1 MGNLKKTAVL
11 IGALGLYSQSAYAGF
26 AVSVTG
32 GSADYELEVIENPGT
47 ENQFVD
53 AIDDTFFYRDLG
65 IDYSWGNHQVGLKYG
80 GLAESN
86 GAIDI
91 RDSSPQA
98 STVETGDAERDEWSL
113 FYTYRTPW
121 GIALTTGYYSSE
133 TDTTRTFTA
142 DIQDLL
148 GNGSNVTADLTQS
161 ADKKIEND
169 GWFLGAAYG
178 RPLSD
183 RVGVFARVGYQWSD
197 MKESIDAALD
207 FTVPVQ
213 NNGVVPVT
221 TEYTQSDSFSRSG
234 DFDGDALVYGVGAYW
249 AVSESYSLNLFYE
262 VKDFDY
268 SSGAY
273 DGETAPVRISEEQSM
288 VGLTLRYAR

>member
-1 MGNLKKTAVL
+1 MNNLNKTALL
-11 IGALGLYSQSAYAGF
+11 IGALGMYSQSAYAGF
-26 AVSVTG
+26 AVSVTT
-32 GSADYELEVIENPGT
+32 GSADYELEVTEFAGT

-65 IDYSWGNHQVGLKYG
+65 IDYSWGNHQVGAKIG
-80 GLAESN
+80 GLDKSK

-98 STVETGDAERDEWSL
+98 STVESGDAERDEWSL

-133 TDTTRTFTA
+133 TDTARTFTA
-142 DIQDLL
+142 DITDLV
-148 GNGSNVTADLTQS
+148 GDGSGVTADFSQS
-161 ADKKIEND
+161 ADKKVEND

-178 RPLSD
+178 RPITE
-183 RVGVFARVGYQWSD
+183 RVGVFARIGYQWSD
-197 MKESIDAALD
+197 MEESIDLEQT
-207 FTVPVQ
+207 FEIPVQ
-213 NNGVVPVT
+213 AGVL
-221 TEYTQSDSFSRSG
+221 EAQTQSNSGSRKG
-234 DFDGDALVYGVGAYW
+234 EFDGDAFVYGVGAYW

-268 SSGAY
+268 DNSSY
-273 DGETAPVRISEEQSM
+273 DGGTDAVEISEEQSM
-288 VGLTLRYAR
+288 FGLTLRYSR

>member
-1 MGNLKKTAVL
+1 MKSLKKTAVL
-11 IGALGLYSQSAYAGF
+11 IGALGMYSQSAYAGF
-26 AVSVTG
+26 AVSVTT
-32 GSADYELEVIENPGT
+32 GSADYELEVTEFAGT

-65 IDYSWGNHQVGLKYG
+65 IDYSWGNHQVGAKFG
-80 GLAESN
+80 GLDESK

-98 STVETGDAERDEWSL
+98 STVESGDAERDEWSL

-133 TDTTRTFTA
+133 TDTARTFTA
-142 DIQDLL
+142 DITDLV
-148 GNGSNVTADLTQS
+148 GDGSGVTADFSQS
-161 ADKKIEND
+161 ADKKVEND

-178 RPLSD
+178 RPITE

-197 MKESIDAALD
+197 MEESIDLVQT
-207 FTVPVQ
+207 FEIPVQ
-213 NNGVVPVT
+213 AGFP
-221 TEYTQSDSFSRSG
+221 EAQTQSNSGSRKG
-234 DFDGDALVYGVGAYW
+234 EFDGDAFVYGLGAYW

-268 SSGAY
+268 DNSSY
-273 DGETAPVRISEEQSM
+273 DGGTDQVEISEEQSM
-288 VGLTLRYAR
+288 FGLTLRYSR

>member
-1 MGNLKKTAVL
+1 MNSFKKAAVL

-32 GSADYELEVIENPGT
+32 GSADYELEVIENPGA
-47 ENQFVD
+47 EDEFID
-53 AIDDTFFYRDLG
+53 AIDDSFFYRDLG
-65 IDYSWGNHQVGLKYG
+65 IDYSWGNHQVGVKLG
-80 GLAESN
+80 GLAESK

-91 RDSSPQA
+91 TDSQPDMR
-98 STVETGDAERDEWSL
+98 TVESGDAERDEWSL

-133 TDTTRTFTA
+133 TDTKRTFGADITDLFADGTGITA
-142 DIQDLL
+142 DF
-148 GNGSNVTADLTQS
+148 SQS
-161 ADKKIEND
+161 ADKKVEND

-178 RPLSD
+178 RPLTE
-183 RVGVFARVGYQWSD
+183 RIGVFARVGYQWSE
-197 MKESIDAALD
+197 MEESIDGSYS

-213 NNGVVPVT
+213 DNVT
-221 TEYTQSDSFSRSG
+221 TEYVQAEDISRSG

-268 SSGAY
+268 DNGTY
-273 DGETAPVRISEEQSM
+273 DGETVPVKISEEQSM
-288 VGLTLRYAR
+288 FGLTLRYSR

>member
-1 MGNLKKTAVL
+1 MNNLNKTALL
-11 IGALGLYSQSAYAGF
+11 IGALGMYSQSAYAGF
-26 AVSVTG
+26 AVSVTT
-32 GSADYELEVIENPGT
+32 GSADYELEVTEFAGT

-65 IDYSWGNHQVGLKYG
+65 IDYSWGNHQVGAKIG
-80 GLAESN
+80 GLDKSK

-98 STVETGDAERDEWSL
+98 STVESGDAERDEWSL

-133 TDTTRTFTA
+133 TDTARTFTA
-142 DIQDLL
+142 DITDLV
-148 GNGSNVTADLTQS
+148 GDGSGVTADFSQS
-161 ADKKIEND
+161 ADKKVEND

-178 RPLSD
+178 RPITE
-183 RVGVFARVGYQWSD
+183 RVGVFARIGYQWSD
-197 MKESIDAALD
+197 MEESIDLEQT
-207 FTVPVQ
+207 FEIPVQ
-213 NNGVVPVT
+213 AGVL
-221 TEYTQSDSFSRSG
+221 EAQTQSNSGSRKG
-234 DFDGDALVYGVGAYW
+234 EFDGDAFVYGVGAYW

-268 SSGAY
+268 DNSSY
-273 DGETAPVRISEEQSM
+273 DGVTDAVEISEEQSM
-288 VGLTLRYAR
+288 FGLTLRYSR

>member
-1 MGNLKKTAVL
+1 MKSLKKTAVL
-11 IGALGLYSQSAYAGF
+11 IGALGMYSQSAYAGF

-32 GSADYELEVIENPGT
+32 GTAEYELKVIENPGT
-47 ENQFVD
+47 EDQFID
-53 AIDDTFFYRDLG
+53 AIDDRFFYRDLG
-65 IDYSWGNHQVGLKYG
+65 IDYSWGNHQVGVKLG
-80 GLAESN
+80 GLAESK

-91 RDSSPQA
+91 VDSQPDMR
-98 STVETGDAERDEWSL
+98 TVDSGDAERDEWSL

-133 TDTTRTFTA
+133 TDTKRAFGADITDLLNDGTGITA
-142 DIQDLL
+142 DFSQ
-148 GNGSNVTADLTQS
+148 A
-161 ADKKIEND
+161 ADKKVEND

-178 RPLSD
+178 RPLTE
-183 RVGVFARVGYQWSD
+183 RIGVFARVGYQWSE
-197 MKESIDAALD
+197 MEESIDGSYS

-213 NNGVVPVT
+213 QYVA
-221 TEYTQSDSFSRSG
+221 TEYVEAEDISRSG

-268 SSGAY
+268 DNGTY
-273 DGETAPVRISEEQSM
+273 DGETVPVKISEEQSM
-288 VGLTLRYAR
+288 FGLTLRYSR